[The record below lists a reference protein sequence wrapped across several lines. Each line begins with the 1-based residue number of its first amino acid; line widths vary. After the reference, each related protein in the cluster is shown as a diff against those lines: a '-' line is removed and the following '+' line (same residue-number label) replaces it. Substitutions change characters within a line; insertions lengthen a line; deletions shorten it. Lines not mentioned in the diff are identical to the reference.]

1 MGGGR
6 DRGIGADYDIV
17 FAYSV
22 AGSKYP
28 TGAWLQ
34 FWNSSTNSYQG
45 WESLDLAGFTDGV
58 EINIP
63 LNFIQNP
70 EAVDIIVYSQCETFD
85 RIDQAFSYSNNQNS
99 IIVVDG
105 APSDWDS
112 MTPAIVDPAGDVDPP
127 DFDFT
132 RFYTTNDQYRIFH
145 RFDVSGIL
153 NLSIPGS
160 VDNPRRA
167 FYYIYYDIDNNAST
181 GCPSTWSGGEG
192 EGAEYRLW
200 IGLYDS
206 YYSMLGKWDGNNWIQ
221 AFDWAEAMKEIPVKF
236 DAVVEVAVPLS
247 AINAT
252 LGNTIR
258 IFVGGIHGFSAIV
271 DDFLPD
277 EGVITLERAMI
288 PWPLGT
294 VLWMLGAVLAVGGMG
309 FATLAGESART
320 LRRILMTAI
329 IFELSFTIYYPIAQL
344 PANARDPLRDFFY
357 LEFATVL
364 LVTFLFSALEKGLGW
379 PFIFGNS
386 LTWGL
391 VFGYNFFFGY
401 PYWLMVLYLIG
412 EGLLFG
418 FLYVFLGAVGQS
430 FIGWIRNRKTS
441 AGLSAAVLTRPTQPR
456 IHVIQWPTIQDY
468 VAAFQNVHIH
478 LTDPELKR
486 GNVEAD
492 KIGLPRS
499 ISGNFACV
507 FKIRSGNGV
516 YAVRCFYNSKI
527 IDLQTRYKSISNCI
541 GKVRLPCFVNFEY
554 IQDGISIGNRKYP
567 ILKMEWAKGEILN
580 KFISKNLGNK
590 NLLEMVAEKFVESV
604 IEMQKCGVA
613 HGDLQHGNI
622 KVSVDQQTNS
632 VNVYFVDY
640 DGLFVRD
647 FQGSKSPEL
656 GHSNYQH
663 PRRTENHYDERLDN
677 FSTLVVYLSILAI
690 AEDPALWK
698 RYHDEEYIIFTRI
711 DFENP
716 RRSNL
721 VQKLLRSS
729 SSRIKRLTELLVEAL
744 NCDPLSDKTRPDYF
758 MRL

>member
-1 MGGGR
+1 MLRRIVSISAITLAFMSVSTLLLAPYFRAAVEASSTFYDTREYAGWMNLKKLDASFLAGNLWLKLEYYEEQPNMPDHRFKGEILLDIDRNFTTGRSWWGGR
-6 DRGIGADYDIV
+6 NRGIGADYDIV

-63 LNFIQNP
+63 LNFIQNS

-181 GCPSTWSGGEG
+181 GCPSTWRGGEG

-206 YYSMLGKWDGNNWIQ
+206 YYSMLDKWDGNNWIQ

-277 EGVITLERAMI
+277 EGVITLESARAMI

-294 VLWMLGAVLAVGGMG
+294 VLWMLGAVLAVGGIG
-309 FATLAGESART
+309 FATLAGGSART

-329 IFELSFTIYYPIAQL
+329 IFGLSFTMYYPIAQL
-344 PANARDPLRDFFY
+344 PANARDPLRDLFY
-357 LEFATVL
+357 LEFAIVL
-364 LVTFLFSALEKGLGW
+364 LVAFLFSALEKGLSW

-401 PYWLMVLYLIG
+401 PYWLIILYLIVD
-412 EGLLFG
+412 GLFFG
-418 FLYVFLGAVGQS
+418 FLYVFLGTVGQN
-430 FIGWIRNRKTS
+430 FIGWIRNRKISSQLRAHVPTNVPAPS
-441 AGLSAAVLTRPTQPR
+441 RASRRSVL
-456 IHVIQWPTIQDY
+456 
-468 VAAFQNVHIH
+468 A
-478 LTDPELKR
+478 K
-486 GNVEAD
+486 
-492 KIGLPRS
+492 
-499 ISGNFACV
+499 
-507 FKIRSGNGV
+507 KIRC
-516 YAVRCFYNSKI
+516 R
-527 IDLQTRYKSISNCI
+527 
-541 GKVRLPCFVNFEY
+541 
-554 IQDGISIGNRKYP
+554 
-567 ILKMEWAKGEILN
+567 
-580 KFISKNLGNK
+580 
-590 NLLEMVAEKFVESV
+590 
-604 IEMQKCGVA
+604 KCGHA
-613 HGDLQHGNI
+613 IPDT
-622 KVSVDQQTNS
+622 DEYC
-632 VNVYFVDY
+632 VYC
-640 DGLFVRD
+640 GVR
-647 FQGSKSPEL
+647 FK
-656 GHSNYQH
+656 
-663 PRRTENHYDERLDN
+663 
-677 FSTLVVYLSILAI
+677 
-690 AEDPALWK
+690 K
-698 RYHDEEYIIFTRI
+698 RIF
-711 DFENP
+711 
-716 RRSNL
+716 
-721 VQKLLRSS
+721 
-729 SSRIKRLTELLVEAL
+729 
-744 NCDPLSDKTRPDYF
+744 
-758 MRL
+758 